1 MTDEVEG
8 GRGEE
13 EKRRMKQAYNI
24 LEVDSYEPVI
34 VKSDRE
40 QKLYQ
45 IRSSKDKNKFYEVN
59 AEAKTCTCQDF
70 NFRGLKCKHITAT
83 EIINSR
89 PDVPHF
95 MS

>member
-1 MTDEVEG
+1 VTDEVEG

-45 IRSSKDKNKFYEVN
+45 IRSSKDKNKFY
-59 AEAKTCTCQDF
+59 
-70 NFRGLKCKHITAT
+70 
-83 EIINSR
+83 
-89 PDVPHF
+89 
-95 MS
+95 